1 MKNNYLKNILTVV
14 MLLCATAASA
24 YDFKVGNVYY
34 NILSAEQKTVE
45 VTKDDSQHY
54 CYYGDVVIPETVTY
68 EGVTYDV
75 TRIGSTAFGFQK
87 YVTSITIGTNIR
99 SIHQDAF
106 SSFCEQLEKVYI
118 NDLSAWCKINFEGA
132 TNPLTCTSQT
142 FLYVNGNVLVDLVIP
157 EDITEIKA
165 AAFDGCRS
173 LKSVTLHDKITS
185 IGEDAFDDCY
195 KLTSIQFP
203 NSLTNIGRY
212 AFRGTA
218 LTEVELPS
226 SVTTIAYGAFD
237 VKNELTAVTSH
248 ISAADLVATYGFIDN
263 KIKNA
268 TLTVPAGTKSVYATT
283 AGWSSFT
290 NVVEAAYDFELTVSD
305 AGYAT
310 LYLGAAAEIPK
321 GVSVY
326 TANQIEGNLLKMELV
341 EGTIPAN
348 TGVIVKAAKGPYKFH
363 CVTDEVAAIS
373 NSMLKGSI
381 INKTI
386 NVPTKS
392 QAFVLSK
399 VDGAVGMYPANLTDG
414 SFLNNANKAY
424 LMVGGKNLG
433 VFDDEELDSSTG
445 QLSNGFHFLFPETTG
460 VESVKTETV
469 TTNIYYDLQGRQV
482 AQPTR
487 GLYILNGK
495 KVYVK

>member
-34 NILSAEQKTVE
+34 NILSADLKTVE
-45 VTKDDSQHY
+45 VTRSGQNYDY
-54 CYYGDVVIPETVTY
+54 GGDVVIPDAVTY
-68 EGVTYDV
+68 EGITYTV
-75 TRIGSTAFGFQK
+75 TRIGDMAFFRAGEMTSLTLGTK
-87 YVTSITIGTNIR
+87 ITSI
-99 SIHQDAF
+99 DDYAF
-106 SSFCEQLEKVYI
+106 SAPSYSKFNKVYI
-118 NDLSAWCKINFEGA
+118 SDLSAWCKIDFEGVA
-132 TNPLTCTSQT
+132 SNPVSVASDAY
-142 FLYVNGNVLVDLVIP
+142 LYLGGAVLVDVVIP
-157 EDITEIKA
+157 ESITEIKKYT
-165 AAFDGCRS
+165 FDRCKS
-173 LKSVTLHDKITS
+173 IQSVTLHDKLTS
-185 IGEDAFDDCY
+185 IGEDAFDGCY

-283 AGWSSFT
+283 TGWSSFT

-310 LYLGAAAEIPK
+310 LYLGAAAEIPDS
-321 GVSVY
+321 VSVY

-348 TGVIVKAAKGPYKFH
+348 TGVIVKAAKGTYKFH
-363 CVTDEVAAIS
+363 CITDEVAAIS

-381 INKTI
+381 VNKTI

-399 VDGAVGMYPANLTDG
+399 VDGAVGMYPAKLTDG

-445 QLSNGFHFLFPETTG
+445 QLTC
-460 VESVKTETV
+460 
-469 TTNIYYDLQGRQV
+469 R
-482 AQPTR
+482 
-487 GLYILNGK
+487 
-495 KVYVK
+495 